1 VQQRGAETRSR
12 LIGAAVRLLH
22 DRSYTAAGV
31 DDLCRL
37 AAARK
42 GSFYHFFPTKAD
54 LAIAAIDQ
62 QWTELKTEVFDP
74 LSTTGAPGLD
84 RVRRL
89 VEATD
94 VRQRRLAADRGAIVG
109 CPFGNLGQEM
119 AHQDGRIRSA
129 VQTIF
134 DGHCQF
140 LDTWLAEAVRA
151 RQVALGSTADRA
163 RQLFALFEGALLLA
177 KVAGDPGVFTQ
188 VCEAMPMIAGRV
200 TPQVRA
206 IGTPPELL

>member
-1 VQQRGAETRSR
+1 M
-12 LIGAAVRLLH
+12 RLLH

-37 AAARK
+37 ASARK

-62 QWTELKTEVFDP
+62 HWTEVKAEVFETI
-74 LSTTGAPGLD
+74 SITGTPGLD
-84 RVRRL
+84 RIRRL

-94 VRQRRLAADRGAIVG
+94 TRQRSLAADRGVVIG

-119 AHQDGRIRSA
+119 AHQDPRIKSA

-140 LDTWLAEAVRA
+140 LDIWLAEAVRA

-163 RQLFALFEGALLLA
+163 RQIFALFEGALLLA
-177 KVAGDPGVFTQ
+177 KVAGDPGVFMQ
-188 VCEAMPMIAGRV
+188 ICEALPVIAGRV